1 VIWNVNFLTNIRNSS
16 DRRDNFNNTLF
27 WYPELVAGL
36 SRIQKCLFWTCVTKI
51 GSVSEKLLRNTW
63 AAVKQD
69 RQCTHNLI
77 FLRFSLATVVRF
89 TVVDLDV
96 GVNNIKVFSVATAMQ
111 QLVPFAL
118 LWATKYFSL
127 LLTMLSIKYYECVCV
142 CYSTSYSA
150 CKSQFSAAHYL
161 WHVWL
166 YHVLPHC
173 FINEKIFE
181 TKI

>member
-1 VIWNVNFLTNIRNSS
+1 MILNVNFLINIRNSS
-16 DRRDNFNNTLF
+16 DSRYNFNNTLF

-36 SRIQKCLFWTCVTKI
+36 SRIQICFFWTCVKI
-51 GSVSEKLLRNTW
+51 GWVSEKLLRNTW
-63 AAVKQD
+63 AAVKPD

-77 FLRFSLATVVRF
+77 FLRFSLATLVRF

-127 LLTMLSIKYYECVCV
+127 LLTMLSIKYYECVSVIPLVILRANHSFPPRIICGMSGYIMFFHIV
-142 CYSTSYSA
+142 S
-150 CKSQFSAAHYL
+150 
-161 WHVWL
+161 
-166 YHVLPHC
+166 
-173 FINEKIFE
+173 
-181 TKI
+181 